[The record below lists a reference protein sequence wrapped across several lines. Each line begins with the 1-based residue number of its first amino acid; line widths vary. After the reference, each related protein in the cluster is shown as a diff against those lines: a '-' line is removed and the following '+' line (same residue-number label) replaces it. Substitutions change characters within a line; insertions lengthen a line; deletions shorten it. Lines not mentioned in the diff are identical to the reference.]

1 MTRPFRAL
9 AFLLLVLFTV
19 PAAAQQVPVV
29 LNYQATLSQNG
40 QRVEGTLPVAARVF
54 EEETGGTLLWEEL
67 RSSVTIVDGRLS
79 LLLGNVDPLPADL
92 FDEAERY
99 LEIEV
104 DGEKM
109 PRLRVASTPYALR
122 AGRAQT
128 AGRADVADAVAP
140 GAAVTALSG
149 EAGLNVSGMTGAV
162 TLSIADGALTESKFE
177 TEAVSSRVI
186 ANDAVTADDI
196 APNAVGTSE
205 LDAADPIDGQVLG
218 FSGTGLAWT
227 DLPTASGDITAVTGE
242 GGLSGG
248 APSGEATLSIANSG
262 VTTAKIAN
270 GSVTESKLSATN
282 PPGANQLLSYD
293 GDNQFTWVDPASGGI
308 TDITTQ
314 DGLISDESGGSVT
327 LGIAD
332 GGLSGSKLAGNA
344 LAEGAN
350 VSITRDGSGNIQVS
364 VPNVLTSAVTSIE
377 ADGQTLD
384 GNLTFAEGSGVSLN
398 VNGNT
403 VTFAADGSGGLT
415 SVTTD
420 GTLAGDGTSN
430 SALGLA
436 QNAVGTRELKAA
448 NPDDGQVLSFD
459 GADLTWRDLPSASGD
474 ITAVTAGD
482 GLSGGATSGEATL
495 DIADGGVTTAKINN
509 GSITESKLNAT
520 NNAGANQVLSHNG
533 SNQFTW
539 VDPVSGGITNITT
552 EDGLTAT
559 ESGGTVTL
567 GIADGGLSGSKL
579 SGNALAEGDNVSIT
593 RDSNDNIQVSVPNVL
608 TSAVTSIEAGGQE
621 LDGNLTFAEGSGVS
635 LSVSGS
641 TVTFAADGSGGLTS
655 VTTDGTLAGDGTSN
669 SALGLDDGA
678 VSAAKLSATTPTDG
692 YRLVYDAGVAGN
704 LAWEVVD
711 GSLSSSIRFKE
722 EVETIADASALVER
736 LRGVRF
742 RWTADG
748 RPDIGL
754 IAEEVAKVLPEL
766 VTYESDG
773 TTVRGLR
780 YAPLVAVLI
789 EAAKTQQDALEAAT
803 QTVEAQR
810 TELDALHDRVAR
822 LEALVESM
830 HEASSTSTQ

>member
-1 MTRPFRAL
+1 MIRPVRAF
-9 AFLLLVLFTV
+9 AFLLLALLTV

-54 EEETGGTLLWEEL
+54 EEETGGPLLWEEL

-79 LLLGNVDPLPADL
+79 LLLGTVNSFPVDL

-104 DGEKM
+104 DGDKM
-109 PRLRVASTPYALR
+109 PRLRMASTPYALR
-122 AGRAQT
+122 AGRAQ
-128 AGRADVADAVAP
+128 AARRADVADAVAP
-140 GAAVTALSG
+140 GAAVTALSAG
-149 EAGLNVSGMTGAV
+149 TGLNASSLTGAV
-162 TLSIADGALTESKFE
+162 TLTIADGELTESNFE
-177 TEAVSSRVI
+177 TGAVSSRVI
-186 ANDAVTADDI
+186 ANDAVTAADI
-196 APNAVGTSE
+196 AANAVGTSE

-227 DLPTASGDITAVTGE
+227 DLPTASGDITAVTAGD
-242 GGLSGG
+242 GLSGG
-248 APSGEATLSIANSG
+248 DTSGEATLSIANGG

-270 GSVTESKLSATN
+270 GSVTESKLDATN
-282 PPGANQLLSYD
+282 SPGTNQLLSYD
-293 GDNQFTWVDPASGGI
+293 GNNQFAWVDPASGGI

-314 DGLISDESGGSVT
+314 DGLTSDESGGSVT

-332 GGLSGSKLAGNA
+332 GGLSGSKLAENA
-344 LAEGAN
+344 LAEGDN

-377 ADGQTLD
+377 AGGQTLD
-384 GNLTFAEGSGVSLN
+384 GSLTFAAGSGASLSVS
-398 VNGNT
+398 GST
-403 VTFAADGSGGLT
+403 VTFAAEGSGGLP

-420 GTLAGDGTSN
+420 GTLDGDGTSN
-430 SALGLA
+430 NALGLA
-436 QNAVGTRELKAA
+436 ANAVGTRELDVSD
-448 NPDDGQVLSFD
+448 PTDGQVLSF
-459 GADLTWRDLPSASGD
+459 GSSGLTWTDLPSASGD

-539 VDPVSGGITNITT
+539 VDPASGGITDITA
-552 EDGLTAT
+552 EEGLTAT

-567 GIADGGLSGSKL
+567 GVADGGLSGSAL
-579 SGNALAEGDNVSIT
+579 DGNALAGGDNVSVT
-593 RDSNDNIQVSVPNVL
+593 RDGSGNFVVGAPNAL
-608 TSAVTSIEAGGQE
+608 TSAVTSIEAGGQT
-621 LDGNLTFAEGSGVS
+621 LNGGLTFAEGNGVS

-641 TVTFAADGSGGLTS
+641 TVTFAADESGGLTS
-655 VTTDGTLAGDGTSN
+655 VTTDGTLAGDGTNGSP
-669 SALGLDDGA
+669 LGLDDAA

-692 YRLVYDAGVAGN
+692 YRLVYDAGAAGN
-704 LAWEVVD
+704 LAWEAVD

-742 RWTADG
+742 HWTADG

-754 IAEEVAKVLPEL
+754 IAEEVAQVFPEL
-766 VTYESDG
+766 VAYESDG

-803 QTVEAQR
+803 QTVDAQR
-810 TELDALHDRVAR
+810 TELNALNDRVAR